1 MLPGLLTLSC
11 HLISTI
17 TPSLWPSQQ
26 DVIGLPQASLLQFIL
41 QLTCRRSTYL
51 TSLFLGFIIPWW
63 LSWSKT
69 TTTKNPACQCRRWKR
84 PGFDPWVRKNPW
96 RRAWQPTPVF
106 LPRKFH
112 GQRSLADYSPWAH
125 EELDMTEHTY
135 MHTHTHTLAH
145 THTHT
150 HTHLHPDSSPF
161 QTSHRALPG
170 IFFLLGH
177 WKTSIV
183 LKDQVPNLP
192 LGASQEESHGHTSV
206 PSTLFCLQVNSHWK
220 DLASVCIILGELW
233 KVCGSIHLTTLI
245 LSTQPGTL

>member
-1 MLPGLLTLSC
+1 MLSLFFIVFLSP
-11 HLISTI
+11 H
-17 TPSLWPSQQ
+17 PSPTSL
-26 DVIGLPQASLLQFIL
+26 SLL
-41 QLTCRRSTYL
+41 
-51 TSLFLGFIIPWW
+51 
-63 LSWSKT
+63 LSQT
-69 TTTKNPACQCRRWKR
+69 
-84 PGFDPWVRKNPW
+84 
-96 RRAWQPTPVF
+96 
-106 LPRKFH
+106 
-112 GQRSLADYSPWAH
+112 
-125 EELDMTEHTY
+125 
-135 MHTHTHTLAH
+135 HTHTHAC

-161 QTSHRALPG
+161 QTSHRTLPG

-206 PSTLFCLQVNSHWK
+206 PITLFCLQVNSHWK

-245 LSTQPGTL
+245 LSTQPGTLQELSKYLLSEWTKDLSLLTRVMV